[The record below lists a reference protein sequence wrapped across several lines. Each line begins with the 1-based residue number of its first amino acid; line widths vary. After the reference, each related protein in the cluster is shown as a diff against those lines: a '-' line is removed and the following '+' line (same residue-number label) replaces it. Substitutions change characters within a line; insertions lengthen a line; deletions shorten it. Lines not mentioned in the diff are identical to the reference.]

1 MGTIISHVYVLF
13 LLQIEKEK
21 EKSGKYLENTIQL
34 AEEYR
39 VLTTHHSQ
47 VHSDG
52 VKSE

>member
-34 AEEYR
+34 AEE
-39 VLTTHHSQ
+39 LTTHHSQ
-47 VHSDG
+47 VHIDG